1 VGVATDQAPP
11 YGTVVFDC
19 DSTLSFIEGIEELAR
34 ECRDE
39 VEALTARAMNGELP
53 LEEAYGARLELIQPT
68 RASVNAVAALY
79 LERALP
85 HARELV
91 LALRALGKRVV
102 VVSGGLL
109 PAVEPF
115 ARALGVEGED
125 TVHAVEI
132 RFDDDAGA
140 YAGFDDDSPLA
151 RSGGKVPVLRAIA
164 ARSDA
169 GPVAFIGDGATDLE
183 AAGEVQRFIAYG
195 GVERRANVFDAA
207 RVTCEHADLAA
218 LLPLLTTPEERAKLA
233 ETGAHAGLLAAAERY
248 ATG

>member
-1 VGVATDQAPP
+1 MGVIADTPPP

-34 ECRDE
+34 DCRDE

-53 LEEAYGARLELIQPT
+53 LEAAYGARLELIQPT
-68 RASVNAVAALY
+68 RSSVDAVAAQY

-85 HARELV
+85 SARELT

-115 ARALGVEGED
+115 ARALGVEGEES
-125 TVHAVEI
+125 VHAVGI
-132 RFDDDAGA
+132 RFDESGA
-140 YAGFDDDSPLA
+140 YAGFDGDSPLA

-164 ARSDA
+164 ARSGA
-169 GPVAFIGDGATDLE
+169 GAVAFIGDGATDLE

-195 GVERRANVFDAA
+195 GVARRANVFDAA
-207 RVTCEHADLAA
+207 RVTCQHADLAA
-218 LLPLLTTPEERAKLA
+218 LLPLLTTRDERATLA
-233 ETGAHAGLLAAAERY
+233 ASGEHAALLAAAERY
-248 ATG
+248 ISA

>member
-1 VGVATDQAPP
+1 MGAIDDAPPP

-34 ECRDE
+34 DCRDA

-53 LEEAYGARLELIQPT
+53 LEAAYGARLQLIRPT
-68 RASVNAVAALY
+68 RASVDAVAAQY

-85 HARELV
+85 NARELT
-91 LALRALGKRVV
+91 LALRSLGKRVV

-132 RFDDDAGA
+132 RFDEQGT
-140 YAGFDDDSPLA
+140 YAGFDEDSPLA
-151 RSGGKVPVLRAIA
+151 RSGGKVPVLQSIA
-164 ARSDA
+164 ARADA
-169 GPVAFIGDGATDLE
+169 GAVAFIGDGATDLE
-183 AAGEVQRFIAYG
+183 AAGEVQRFIAFG
-195 GVERRANVFDAA
+195 GVERRANVFEAA
-207 RVTCEHADLAA
+207 LVTCQDADLAA
-218 LLPLLTTPEERAKLA
+218 LLPLLTTPEERMALA
-233 ETGAHAGLLAAAERY
+233 ETGEHAALLAAAQRHPT
-248 ATG
+248 A